1 MNSCGENQVL
11 VLVLGVGY
19 FVTSIITWYGYNYM
33 AALVVGLIGGLFVIN
48 PRERSERST
57 AVVVKNR

>member
-1 MNSCGENQVL
+1 MVL
-11 VLVLGVGY
+11 VKEMGY
-19 FVTSIITWYGYNYM
+19 FLISKNNWYGYNYM